1 MQKVGGKL
9 SLREDYLFW
18 RLAHFLISKKQYR
31 IIQLSADQNELWLE
45 KLENKQAQIIRLLRY
60 DIDWSNWIQRDIELT
75 AMNGERMR
83 KQLGMR
89 HLSVVNVYVTPYPPV
104 DDYLFRIEKPFTSPH
119 SDRTNVTTF
128 LIEKNNTESSLQN
141 LEHYF
146 HDSLIFDLK
155 DDYTESEIEAV
166 KASALE
172 AAKANAKAEKDVF
185 NIGKPFF
192 TYIFMLLQIAVF
204 LLLTLNGGSTNTST
218 LIRFGAK
225 FNPLI
230 IEGEWW
236 RFFTPIFLHIGI
248 LHLVMNTLSLYY
260 LGTVVERIYGSVR
273 FLLIYLFAGFA
284 GSLASFVFSPSLS
297 AGASG
302 AIFGCFGAL
311 LYFGV
316 IHPGLF
322 FRTMGMNILVVLGI
336 NLALGFTLPG
346 IDNAGHIG
354 GLIGGFLAAG
364 IVHFPGKKKILF
376 QGLFLVLAFFAATG
390 LLKYGYEDATQ
401 NIDEQSVLVLAQE
414 YILSEN
420 YNKAF
425 ELLNNY
431 ANENRPTE
439 NLYFLLSYTEI
450 KLGNFND
457 AKEHLQKAIK
467 MKPDFHEAHFNLALI
482 YYDENNIEAARN
494 HAENA
499 ARIKPDQKEYKD
511 LLRKINGSGESA
523 GEA

>member
-1 MQKVGGKL
+1 M
-9 SLREDYLFW
+9 SFREDFLFW
-18 RLAHFLISKKQYR
+18 RLAHFLISNQQYR
-31 IIQLSADQNELWLE
+31 IIQLSADQKELWLE
-45 KLENKQAQIIRLLRY
+45 KLENKQAQIIRMLRY
-60 DIDWSNWIQRDIELT
+60 DVDWSNWMQRDIELT
-75 AMNGERMR
+75 ALNGERIR
-83 KQLGMR
+83 KQLGLR

-104 DDYLFRIEKPFTSPH
+104 DDYQFRIEKPFTIPQT
-119 SDRTNVTTF
+119 DRTSVMTF
-128 LIEKNNTESSLQN
+128 LIEKNNTVNVLQN

-146 HDSLIFDLK
+146 SKSLSFDLK
-155 DDYTESEIEAV
+155 DDYSESDIEAV
-166 KASALE
+166 KASALQ
-172 AAKANAKAEKDVF
+172 AAKEHMNAEKAVF
-185 NIGKPFF
+185 NNGKPFF
-192 TYIFMLLQIAVF
+192 TYVFMILQIAVF
-204 LLLTLNGGSTNTST
+204 LLLELNGGSTNTST

-230 IEGEWW
+230 NEGEWW
-236 RFFTPIFLHIGI
+236 RFFTPIFLHIGL
-248 LHLVMNTLSLYY
+248 LHLLMNTLALYY
-260 LGTVVERIYGSVR
+260 LGTVVERIYGNVR
-273 FLLIYLFAGFA
+273 FMLIYLAAGFA

-316 IHPGLF
+316 IHPRLF

-364 IVHFPGKKKILF
+364 VLHFPRKKKILF
-376 QGLFLVLAFFAATG
+376 QGLSLVLAFFIATS
-390 LLKYGYEDATQ
+390 LLKYGYKEAAQ
-401 NIDEQSVLVLAQE
+401 NVDEQSVLVLAQE
-414 YILSEN
+414 YIQSKN
-420 YNKAF
+420 YDKAY

-431 ANENRPTE
+431 AKENKPSA

-450 KLGNFND
+450 KRGNVTD

-482 YYDENNIEAARN
+482 YYHENNIEAARI
-494 HAENA
+494 HAEKA

-523 GEA
+523 GET